1 MWKNGKNVV
10 FMLKWWILWIT
21 LWKEFRKR
29 RKLSTIYPQFV
40 YNLLKKS
47 KLSTKVDGY
56 VY

>member
-1 MWKNGKNVV
+1 MWKSGKNVV

-40 YNLLKKS
+40 YNLFKKS

>member
-1 MWKNGKNVV
+1 MWKSGKNVV

-21 LWKEFRKR
+21 LWKESSKR
-29 RKLSTIYPQFV
+29 RKLSTICAQFV

-47 KLSTKVDGY
+47 KLSTKVDGC